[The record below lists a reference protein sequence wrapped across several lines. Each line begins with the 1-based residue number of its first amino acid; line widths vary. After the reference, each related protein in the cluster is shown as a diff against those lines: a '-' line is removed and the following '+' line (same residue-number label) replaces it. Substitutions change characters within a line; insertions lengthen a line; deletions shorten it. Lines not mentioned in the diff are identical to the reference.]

1 MHNTTKALAL
11 AMIAFFCWAST
22 SEAAFFSFPRAL
34 KFQVEQ
40 ISFNGLA
47 LVPVAHTRFCPQYR
61 DDRETEGV
69 DLGRRNIA
77 LTAER

>member
-1 MHNTTKALAL
+1 MRNTTKALAL

-61 DDRETEGV
+61 D
-69 DLGRRNIA
+69 RRCRSRAPQHRIDGGA
-77 LTAER
+77 LK